1 MNINQEFENLMQ
13 GILYEID
20 HFFRYIMFSRYWNEI
35 VVIGILPLLAL
46 ITLNYGI
53 YLKIRKSAKF
63 RKLNDGF
70 AMRFAVKR
78 TNETAL
84 NCVQSSIEPLN
95 PGIDNRSAMSN
106 PVTNSQFQELQIK
119 PSGDDLVQ
127 KSTESLSNVK
137 ANLNIGNETSPS
149 SNVPVVAP
157 PSSNSNQGTKVLVG
171 IVLIFLICHVFRLVL
186 QVSYNHSMQFTI
198 SQVYQIV
205 QNNFRCMHI
214 LGFAI
219 CTNLQMV

>member
-95 PGIDNRSAMSN
+95 PRIDNGSAMSN
-106 PVTNSQFQELQIK
+106 PEVTNSRFQELQIK
-119 PSGDDLVQ
+119 QSGDDLVQ
-127 KSTESLSNVK
+127 KPTESLSNVK

-186 QVSYNHSMQFTI
+186 QVSCNYFHNYIIKCVIF
-198 SQVYQIV
+198 VP
-205 QNNFRCMHI
+205 NNFR
-214 LGFAI
+214 
-219 CTNLQMV
+219 

>member
-1 MNINQEFENLMQ
+1 MQ
-13 GILYEID
+13 GNFYQID

-95 PGIDNRSAMSN
+95 PRIDNGSAMSN
-106 PVTNSQFQELQIK
+106 PEVTNSRFQELQIK
-119 PSGDDLVQ
+119 QSGDDLVQ
-127 KSTESLSNVK
+127 KSTDNLSDVK
-137 ANLNIGNETSPS
+137 ANLGNGTSPS

-186 QVSYNHSMQFTI
+186 QVSNNHSMQFTI
-198 SQVYQIV
+198 TVKSQIV
-205 QNNFRCMHI
+205 PA
-214 LGFAI
+214 LD
-219 CTNLQMV
+219 